1 MISTEW
7 NWFGYLFTC
16 VTLLIFLNMSCIS
29 WIFLKWIVSSGSQNS
44 NGIVSTSQVLIKWR
58 NVGLHHTPYQFKQ
71 ISVARQV
78 LQAYISGNFISNNLW
93 KSLIMRFLK
102 IFFTTSFQIAMIHE
116 RIKLAERNNTDFNA
130 ALWKKLVAKISSQVQ
145 IQFLHYLSSLAKSMS
160 HFTGSDRPEVT
171 SLPWPAGK
179 L

>member
-1 MISTEW
+1 
-7 NWFGYLFTC
+7 
-16 VTLLIFLNMSCIS
+16 
-29 WIFLKWIVSSGSQNS
+29 
-44 NGIVSTSQVLIKWR
+44 
-58 NVGLHHTPYQFKQ
+58 
-71 ISVARQV
+71 
-78 LQAYISGNFISNNLW
+78 
-93 KSLIMRFLK
+93 MRFLK

-171 SLPWPAGK
+171 SLP
-179 L
+179 